1 MPSSPFSI
9 ICIYSIWIPIIPPA
23 LIHLKCIGI
32 KFFFHDCSP
41 CNSTINN
48 SKISSDD
55 IFSIL
60 CKLWKLMQWKN
71 PSRKWQ
77 LHCCIYLYLKTNK
90 CQKNLLA
97 LYVHVG
103 FKNKWTTGFYSKY
116 PATEGNLPIRV
127 LKYKC
132 QMQLKMHSDRSGSQ
146 NLEFGFFGS
155 PMELRVYG
163 KLNKGFSK
171 KIGQNLYWFFYNF

>member
-1 MPSSPFSI
+1 MHW
-9 ICIYSIWIPIIPPA
+9 YQ
-23 LIHLKCIGI
+23 
-32 KFFFHDCSP
+32 FFFMIVLPVIQQLTTLKLVLMINSVYYANCENW
-41 CNSTINN
+41 CNE
-48 SKISSDD
+48 KIRHENDNC
-55 IFSIL
+55 IVAYTYL
-60 CKLWKLMQWKN
+60 LKN
-71 PSRKWQ
+71 
-77 LHCCIYLYLKTNK
+77 KTNK

-116 PATEGNLPIRV
+116 PATTEGNLPIRV

-171 KIGQNLYWFFYNF
+171 KIGKNLCWFFYTFF